1 MIKPHTRI
9 PKEEHDLAVAVAG
22 STGLAIF
29 VAILRIQ
36 SDSIEEKEFF
46 PAGAARIARLAGCS
60 MSTAKRIVP
69 KLAAAGLIAV
79 TSGKRV
85 EGTPRQEENKIQIL
99 CKPDSEGAGRST
111 MNQGG
116 RFTMNQG
123 DGSTTTQ
130 GVGSPR
136 HGFKGPKGPYKKER
150 ENPRFARRA
159 SGGAPAGEEEEDYRW
174 DYFD

>member
-1 MIKPHTRI
+1 M
-9 PKEEHDLAVAVAG
+9 AVAVAG
-22 STGLAIF
+22 STGFAIF
-29 VAILRIQ
+29 AAILRIQ
-36 SDSIEEKEFF
+36 SDSIEKKDFF

-60 MSTAKRIVP
+60 ISTAKRIVP
-69 KLAAAGLIAV
+69 KLAAAGLISV

-116 RFTMNQG
+116 RFIMNQG
-123 DGSTTTQ
+123 DGSTMTQ

-150 ENPRFARRA
+150 ANPRSARRA
-159 SGGAPAGEEEEDYRW
+159 LGGAPASGEADYSW
-174 DYFD
+174 EPLKL